1 MCVTALSW
9 ALQWNVKQHW
19 IDESQR
25 MCSLIPWSGIC
36 QMNPILLAEPKGINV
51 FFCYLGM
58 VYVECI
64 QQYVFRTSSGISLV
78 WTQSM
83 GFPTYL
89 EKLLEIVL
97 LGTWQRRLLLKMYSL
112 SSGDDEGEG
121 EEEGDCC
128 WVVETKYWAVDRD
141 LKRISST
148 QPLFRRWEPLPT
160 VTWWGPWALEI
171 CRALSFIGW
180 APSLT
185 FTLWGKK
192 LSFSLHFCLQ
202 LQQLHFWPRKSC
214 TTLNHSPIHRRVAL
228 FHFLKFPLSQ
238 QTISPSLCFFPL
250 NFSPFTPSSPVSW
263 FYPHPLFPL
272 FSLFLSTSPSP
283 PSPSLPPGGR
293 LPSENLQGGTNKC
306 CYVIQCYVM
315 PSNALSSWVT
325 PCYGREGDRGL
336 ADRHH
341 R

>member
-64 QQYVFRTSSGISLV
+64 QQYVFRTSSGMSLV

-89 EKLLEIVL
+89 EKL

-192 LSFSLHFCLQ
+192 TFFFCSLLPSTAAASLLTEEIVHNSQSLS
-202 LQQLHFWPRKSC
+202 
-214 TTLNHSPIHRRVAL
+214 N
-228 FHFLKFPLSQ
+228 
-238 QTISPSLCFFPL
+238 
-250 NFSPFTPSSPVSW
+250 
-263 FYPHPLFPL
+263 
-272 FSLFLSTSPSP
+272 SP
-283 PSPSLPPGGR
+283 PSCTFSLP
-293 LPSENLQGGTNKC
+293 
-306 CYVIQCYVM
+306 
-315 PSNALSSWVT
+315 
-325 PCYGREGDRGL
+325 
-336 ADRHH
+336 
-341 R
+341 